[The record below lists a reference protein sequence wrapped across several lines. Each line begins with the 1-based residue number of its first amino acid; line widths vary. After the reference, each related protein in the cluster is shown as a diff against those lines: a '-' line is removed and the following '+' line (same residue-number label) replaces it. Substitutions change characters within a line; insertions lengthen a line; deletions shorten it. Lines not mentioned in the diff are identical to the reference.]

1 MLCAFLPL
9 PLLND
14 CVCGMRH
21 LLLAVVCSA
30 ALLAQTSG
38 DRVKIYTLDECIAL
52 ALRQN
57 PTLQREQKNVEIGQS
72 ALTRAFGAYLPSI
85 SASGGYSRQLNVEG
99 GRAVNIGGQVFVLGP
114 PEPNSYSMSAV
125 ASLSLFNG
133 FAREA
138 SYSQARN
145 QLDAAGHSFERTR
158 QQILLN
164 VQLQYLDVLRAMQT
178 VRVRRD
184 NLELGRQELARVRAL
199 YEAGRTPITTVYTQ
213 EADLGTRELDLLTA
227 ENSLQQA
234 KALLL
239 ATMGLEPDKEAEFSE
254 ASVPTAITDDDIAAF
269 RKEIGSPAAVVATAL
284 RRRSDARALEARIR
298 AADDAISIA
307 QAAFMPQINLSSGW
321 SWSNTRFDQ
330 FSEFGRYFVSMNVQ
344 VPIFDNFN
352 AGTQRQQA
360 VLQREQRQLEQ
371 QQLEQQI
378 RTEVR
383 QALLELEAAEKQL
396 DITARAL
403 KAAEQ
408 SFAASSERFRLGAGT
423 QLEYL
428 AASNQLVAARINRI
442 AAIYGYRAAQ
452 ARVRFAMGTLE

>member
-1 MLCAFLPL
+1 MHRLFLAAIAA
-9 PLLND
+9 
-14 CVCGMRH
+14 
-21 LLLAVVCSA
+21 AVSI
-30 ALLAQTSG
+30 AQTPG
-38 DRVKIYTLDECIAL
+38 DPVRTFTLEDCIAI

-57 PTLQREQKNVEIGQS
+57 PTLQREKKNVEIGQAS
-72 ALTRAFGAYLPSI
+72 LTRAFGAYLPSI
-85 SASGGYSRQLNVEG
+85 NASAGYSRQLNVEG

-114 PEPNSYSMSAV
+114 PEPNSYSMNAV
-125 ASLSLFNG
+125 ASYTLFNG

-138 SYSQARN
+138 TYSQARN
-145 QLDAAGHSFERTR
+145 ELDAAGLAYERTR
-158 QQILLN
+158 QQIILN
-164 VQLQYLDVLRAMQT
+164 VRTQYLDVLRALQT

-199 YEAGRTPITTVYTQ
+199 YDAGRVPVTTVYTQ

-227 ENSLQQA
+227 ENALLQA
-234 KALLL
+234 KAVLL
-239 ATMGLEPDKEAEFSE
+239 ATMGLPPDQEADFSE
-254 ASVPTAITDDDIAAF
+254 ASVATTISDDEIAAF

-284 RRRSDARALEARIR
+284 ARRGDVRALDARVR
-298 AADDAISIA
+298 AADNAITVA
-307 QAAFMPQINLSSGW
+307 QAAFMPQLSLAGGW

-344 VPIFDNFN
+344 VPIFDNFS
-352 AGTQRQQA
+352 AATQRQQA
-360 VLQREQRQLEQ
+360 VLQMEQRQFEQRQLEQ
-371 QQLEQQI
+371 QV

-383 QALLELEAAEKQL
+383 QALLELDAAEKQL

-408 SFAASSERFRLGAGT
+408 SYAASNERFRLGAGT

-428 AASNQLVAARINRI
+428 TASNQLVAARINRI

-452 ARVRFAMGTLE
+452 ARVRFAMGILQ